1 MWVGI
6 TDPLAIEA
14 IAADCDLDWIL
25 IDMEHGGAG
34 WDDLKSILLGWK
46 WAKIPVFV
54 RVPSHDH
61 TFIARVLDIGASGV
75 VVPFVNTP
83 EDETRIVAA
92 CRYPPVGTRGNA
104 PGEFPDTT
112 LKQRENNST
121 ANDHVFVM
129 VQIEHAQAVENVEAI
144 AKTPGLDALFIGPG
158 DMSYS
163 MGIPMQWDNPN

>member
-1 MWVGI
+1 MTSKTDLLNILNLREKLKQGKGSLGMWVGI

-83 EDETRIVAA
+83 EDAINCFLSTNIDTLAIGNFIV
-92 CRYPPVGTRGNA
+92 
-104 PGEFPDTT
+104 E
-112 LKQRENNST
+112 KE
-121 ANDHVFVM
+121 
-129 VQIEHAQAVENVEAI
+129 
-144 AKTPGLDALFIGPG
+144 
-158 DMSYS
+158 
-163 MGIPMQWDNPN
+163 DNQ

>member
-1 MWVGI
+1 MTSKTDLLNILNLREKLKQGKGSLGMWVGI

-83 EDETRIVAA
+83 ELEVMHL
-92 CRYPPVGTRGNA
+92 
-104 PGEFPDTT
+104 GEFPDTT
-112 LKQRENNST
+112 LKQRNIT
-121 ANDHVFVM
+121 QQLM
-129 VQIEHAQAVENVEAI
+129 
-144 AKTPGLDALFIGPG
+144 TTYL
-158 DMSYS
+158 
-163 MGIPMQWDNPN
+163 